1 MQIPGVS
8 ARVSH
13 LILIA
18 LLFYVVSNPGTYIFT
33 NGVLGGLLGKLAQYN
48 GAPTT
53 LGIWV
58 HTAVFILALTYL
70 H

>member
-8 ARVSH
+8 ARLSH
-13 LILIA
+13 LLLIA
-18 LLFYVVSNPGTYIFT
+18 LLFYVISNPGTYIFT

-53 LGIWV
+53 LGIWL
-58 HTAVFILALTYL
+58 HTALFAVAVSYL

>member
-8 ARVSH
+8 SKTSH

-18 LLFYVVSNPGTYIFT
+18 LLFYVISNPGTYIFT
-33 NGVLGGLLGKLAQYN
+33 NGVLGGAIGRISQYN

-53 LGIWV
+53 LGIWI
-58 HTAVFILALTYL
+58 HTAVFVLALSYL